1 MPRHIPGQI
10 PSQITDPYT
19 IYSTPLQPATEPAAQ
34 QQTPPLA
41 ESNSN
46 AGSERRENPPPA
58 PAPSERRTPASHHSS
73 SRRPQGYHPDDAS
86 GVRQIYRGPDYD
98 VTPAEYT
105 STGSPEHAAPVE
117 RRAASVSIFPEMKPA
132 AEPLNLSPRPSS
144 STTESQ
150 ASHMGQHH
158 TDPQPHAA
166 RPESAAS
173 STTATGGQW
182 PPASEDRSP
191 SVDPS

>member
-46 AGSERRENPPPA
+46 TGRERRENPPPA
-58 PAPSERRTPASHHSS
+58 PSSSERRTSASHHSS

-86 GVRQIYRGPDYD
+86 GALQIYPAPDSNIL
-98 VTPAEYT
+98 PAAYT
-105 STGSPEHAAPVE
+105 S
-117 RRAASVSIFPEMKPA
+117 
-132 AEPLNLSPRPSS
+132 PS
-144 STTESQ
+144 
-150 ASHMGQHH
+150 
-158 TDPQPHAA
+158 
-166 RPESAAS
+166 
-173 STTATGGQW
+173 
-182 PPASEDRSP
+182 
-191 SVDPS
+191 